1 MKMKRRFGAIE
12 EFSFEPMIS
21 GGPLQR
27 APTAKQLH
35 ITLCITGWLSK
46 SMTGKVVRQPASNT
60 YCNM

>member
-1 MKMKRRFGAIE
+1 MKRRFGAIE

-46 SMTGKVVRQPASNT
+46 SMPVIDLDSQPVT
-60 YCNM
+60 HIVICN